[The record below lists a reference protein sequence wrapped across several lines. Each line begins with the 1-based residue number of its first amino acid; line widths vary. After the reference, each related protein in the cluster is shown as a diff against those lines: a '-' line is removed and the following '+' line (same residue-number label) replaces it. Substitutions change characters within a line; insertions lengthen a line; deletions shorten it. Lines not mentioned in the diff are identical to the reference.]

1 MDFIKCFR
9 GDSRKILL
17 GVPAVAVGLS
27 AVSFS
32 AALQKDAA
40 SIPNALGA
48 ARIQSPPYILIN
60 KVYFFWLWHW
70 RWLSPCRFA
79 RSVEAKRDSCWLVP
93 IRGLKKSPCRYER
106 SVENRKRLV
115 PIRVYPWTKSIRADT
130 CVPRRMVRA
139 CWRISVDTGWCP
151 RRISVVFRQW
161 SVVRSASVPY
171 RFFRDFWDF
180 VIFFWQKSPSRGA
193 KTSEMEW

>member
-48 ARIQSPPYILIN
+48 ARIQSPPYILI
-60 KVYFFWLWHW
+60 KVYFFDSDTDADFLRADSRDPW
-70 RWLSPCRFA
+70 RQK
-79 RSVEAKRDSCWLVP
+79 E
-93 IRGLKKSPCRYER
+93 
-106 SVENRKRLV
+106 
-115 PIRVYPWTKSIRADT
+115 IRVD
-130 CVPRRMVRA
+130 
-139 CWRISVDTGWCP
+139 
-151 RRISVVFRQW
+151 
-161 SVVRSASVPY
+161 
-171 RFFRDFWDF
+171 
-180 VIFFWQKSPSRGA
+180 
-193 KTSEMEW
+193 